1 MLFGKGDNLIVNKD
15 HMATQDVEVLQVN
28 TQPAQQSVAG
38 LRNEIKRLKG
48 ELLSLEQGS
57 KEYNEVLAEVA
68 NKTHQLKEITEQV
81 NRSSADFGDRL
92 RNVQGTVAGLS
103 GAFQTVLGSLSLM
116 GVQIGDDV
124 KMLKM
129 LQSAM
134 AITQGVAAI
143 DTGVKAFK
151 ALTISI
157 KASAAAMSGL
167 KKALITSGIGI
178 AAVAVGVLVSKLTEL
193 NERNKEVEQSTKDL
207 AEAQERLRGYTGQL
221 NKAYQDIIELIDY
234 QARLDAAS
242 GKSTIETNNK
252 KLASLRE
259 LMAKEKANLDNL
271 RQYEASVR
279 DAQKEEAGKM
289 VKDQEAVVEDI
300 AKRILAI
307 ERDTQVERTRIA
319 TEQAKKRAA
328 AERDTYKVHPT
339 TPIDNIPAPQE
350 GVAETEQQAAELQ
363 ALTEYYQRR
372 AEIIIANESDVDEQL
387 LNLDMQYRDKREELL
402 RTRLEDGLITQQEFN
417 NELAQLEVE
426 AAELQIEQEEFVTS
440 KTKEQLE
447 KRKQLYANYTKAV
460 KSVTDSLTSILG
472 SVAGTLEEG
481 TQEWK
486 GVMIAKSVIETIAGG
501 ITAYMTTMREVGG
514 GVQGIIAGAAAA
526 AAVLAAG
533 YAEVAK
539 IRATDVSGGNASSG
553 GSMGSVSPAA
563 VRINATQVTPT
574 RNVQTEEDIANL
586 PDTRVYV
593 TEQDITAAQRRV
605 RVTNENATY

>member
-1 MLFGKGDNLIVNKD
+1 
-15 HMATQDVEVLQVN
+15 MATQDVEVLQVN

-116 GVQIGDDV
+116 GIQIGDDV

-167 KKALITSGIGI
+167 KKALITSGIGV

-193 NERNKEVEQSTKDL
+193 NEKNKEVEQSTKDL
-207 AEAQERLRGYTGQL
+207 ADAQERLRGYTGQL

-259 LMAKEKANLDNL
+259 LMAKEKANLDSL

-279 DAQKEEAGKM
+279 DVQKEEAGKM

-328 AERDTYKVHPT
+328 AERDTYKVQPT

-350 GVAETEQQAAELQ
+350 GVAETEQQEAELQ

-372 AEIIIANESDVDEQL
+372 AEIIIANESNVDEQL

-426 AAELQIEQEEFVTS
+426 AAELQIEQEELVTS

-447 KRKQLYANYTKAV
+447 KRKHLYANYTKAV

-539 IRATDVSGGNASSG
+539 IRATDVSGGNASAG

>member
-1 MLFGKGDNLIVNKD
+1 
-15 HMATQDVEVLQVN
+15 MATQDVEVLQVN

-57 KEYNEVLAEVA
+57 KEYNEVLTEVA

-167 KKALITSGIGI
+167 KKALITSGIGV

-193 NERNKEVEQSTKDL
+193 NEKNKEVEQSTKDL
-207 AEAQERLRGYTGQL
+207 ADAQERLRGYTGQL

-328 AERDTYKVHPT
+328 AERDTYKVQPT

-350 GVAETEQQAAELQ
+350 GVAETEQQEAELQ

-372 AEIIIANESDVDEQL
+372 ADIIIANESDVDEQL